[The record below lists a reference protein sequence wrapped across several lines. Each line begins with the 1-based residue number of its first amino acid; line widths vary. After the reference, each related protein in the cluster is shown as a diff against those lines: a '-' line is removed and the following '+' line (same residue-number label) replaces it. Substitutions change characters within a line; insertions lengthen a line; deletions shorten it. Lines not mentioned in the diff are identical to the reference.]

1 MNLGHL
7 ALLYLGIAVL
17 AVGCATFVG
26 GLVYLIWLVFSE
38 PAIIRNEIGAR
49 VLMHVYEN
57 LPIGR

>member
-1 MNLGHL
+1 MNMGHL

-26 GLVYLIWLVFSE
+26 GLVYLIWLIFSE

-49 VLMHVYEN
+49 ALMYVYDN
-57 LPIGR
+57 LPLRR

>member
-49 VLMHVYEN
+49 VLMQVYEN